1 MSCEKWRLMVQK
13 PALFFSLS
21 PRARRCGPPRPPRA
35 AAAGR
40 RGAQRRLQH
49 FLWQLGKTSRA
60 GSSLAL
66 RRRLLLAEQDAESS
80 ADSRSWLDHAHLR
93 IFHSRKRGNQ
103 YALAHLLL
111 HSSGYVHNC

>member
-1 MSCEKWRLMVQK
+1 MSCESGSLEAQITST
-13 PALFFSLS
+13 LFFLHARGAAAR
-21 PRARRCGPPRPPRA
+21 PARRVRQ
-35 AAAGR
+35 R
-40 RGAQRRLQH
+40 RGGAARSAACKH

-93 IFHSRKRGNQ
+93 IFHFT
-103 YALAHLLL
+103 
-111 HSSGYVHNC
+111 